1 VQVAELYFKVAAVLG
16 IDWLGDAVRRL
27 PTTSAWQAV
36 ARERLYT
43 ACLDAQR
50 ELCRRAL
57 RERIH
62 TPAALEGWP
71 ERLGAAGAQWQVT
84 LRELRAA
91 QNPELAA
98 LMAGA
103 ESLRLLS

>member
-1 VQVAELYFKVAAVLG
+1 
-16 IDWLGDAVRRL
+16 
-27 PTTSAWQAV
+27 V

-57 RERIH
+57 RERVH
-62 TPAALEGWP
+62 GAAALARWP
-71 ERLGAAGAQWQVT
+71 ARLGAAGQQWQVT

-91 QNPELAA
+91 QAPELAA